1 MDETSCWYIVL
12 HPPPRSSQEREMCDQ
27 TECDLSSSIDMLGL
41 HNNEDEEEEYARSD
55 IEGMF
60 CEL

>member
-1 MDETSCWYIVL
+1 
-12 HPPPRSSQEREMCDQ
+12 MCDQ
-27 TECDLSSSIDMLGL
+27 TECDLSSSIDTLGL